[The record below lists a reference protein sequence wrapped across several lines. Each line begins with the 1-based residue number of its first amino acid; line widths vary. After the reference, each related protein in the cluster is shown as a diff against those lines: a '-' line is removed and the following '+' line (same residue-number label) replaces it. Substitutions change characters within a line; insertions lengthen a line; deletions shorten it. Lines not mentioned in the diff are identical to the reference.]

1 MARMFKCKHCGRL
14 VNRNPRIKSFQRYCR
29 QKECQQARKNAW
41 ELVKIKTD
49 ESYRQCRQASKKRW
63 RRQHSAHTY
72 QCRYREKHPDY
83 VAKNREKQKKRN
95 EKPKT
100 VDQLKKIVKTDA
112 LLQERLINPGLYAL
126 LPWDK
131 SKMEKIVKTDA
142 LMVQLTV
149 LQDIPT
155 LSQQQLP
162 VL

>member
-1 MARMFKCKHCGRL
+1 MARIFRCKHCGRF
-14 VNRNPRIKSFQRYCR
+14 VKRNPRIKRFQGYCR

-63 RRQHSAHTY
+63 RGQHSAHTY
-72 QCRYREKHPDY
+72 QCRYRETHPDY

-100 VDQLKKIVKTDA
+100 ADQLTKIVKTDA
-112 LLQERLINPGLYAL
+112 LPSQRLINHGLYAL
-126 LPWDK
+126 LPWNKIDL
-131 SKMEKIVKTDA
+131 EKIVKTDA

-149 LQDIPT
+149 LQDNTT
-155 LSQQQLP
+155 LSRQQLP